1 MISVAIDV
9 ARGAAPLEFMD
20 KALSKEEIVN
30 INVAPAQG
38 LFLEMSYFGG
48 YNRRKS
54 QNKELSN
61 LDWNVEG
68 PAHKRWKE
76 FRDVVRHHIVQEE
89 IDQGNFVQYMYNQE
103 YIYAQQRM
111 YGLKQDGTTKKKKD
125 SADADETTN

>member
-1 MISVAIDV
+1 LEKRFNNNKEDEV
-9 ARGAAPLEFMD
+9 EFMD
-20 KALSKEEIVN
+20 KELSKEEIVD
-30 INVAPAQG
+30 INVAPPQG

-54 QNKELSN
+54 QNKESSN

-68 PAHKRWKE
+68 PAHTRWKE
-76 FRDVVRHHIVQEE
+76 FRDIVRHHIVQEE
-89 IDQGNFVQYMYNQE
+89 IGQGNFVQYMYNQE

-111 YGLKQDGTTKKKKD
+111 YGLKQDGTTKRKKD